1 MAVEAPRRLR
11 SLKKLAMPVREA
23 RWWCRSLL
31 NRLEQESPIGACET
45 IWHLS
50 RVAQVAA
57 IAQQRETP
65 GGVAVCN
72 HKPRVVHRSCAHSR
86 MVARLTK
93 RREPRAKSYLATNHW
108 EQHTLYESL
117 E

>member
-1 MAVEAPRRLR
+1 VKRVGGVDLYSTVWNKNLP
-11 SLKKLAMPVREA
+11 LALAKP
-23 RWWCRSLL
+23 
-31 NRLEQESPIGACET
+31 

-65 GGVAVCN
+65 VGVAVCN
-72 HKPRVVHRSCAHSR
+72 HKPQVVHRSCAHSR

-93 RREPRAKSYLATNHW
+93 RREPKAKSYLATNHW
-108 EQHTLYESL
+108 EQHTLYESP